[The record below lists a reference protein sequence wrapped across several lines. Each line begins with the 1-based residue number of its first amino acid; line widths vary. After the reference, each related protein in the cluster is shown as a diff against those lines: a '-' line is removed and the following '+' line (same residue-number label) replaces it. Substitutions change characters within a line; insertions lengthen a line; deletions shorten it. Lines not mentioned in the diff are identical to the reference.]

1 VVVGAT
7 DPLVPDADGSTPLAP
22 DELSQLRPS
31 WVRTRGDLNRA
42 EAEAIAATQ
51 RHFARRVP
59 LLEVILD
66 DLWLRR
72 LHERMF
78 GAVWGWAGNYRC
90 TERNIGVGPNRIA
103 VDVRNLTAD
112 AVWWFR
118 GDAPAEEAAARFHHR
133 LVLIHPF
140 PNGNGRHARMA
151 SDLCLRSLGRP
162 QLTWGRTLQL
172 PVDEVRGRYI
182 SALRAA
188 DAGDLGPLVA
198 FVTT

>member
-1 VVVGAT
+1 MGVGAM
-7 DPLVPDADGSTPLAP
+7 DPLVPDADGSTPLDP

-59 LLEVILD
+59 PLEVILD
-66 DLWLRR
+66 DLWLRQ
-72 LHERMF
+72 LHQRMF
-78 GAVWGWAGNYRC
+78 GTVWGWAGSYRS
-90 TERNIGVGPNRIA
+90 TERNIGVDPNRIA
-103 VDVRNLTAD
+103 VDVRNLTTD

-118 GDAPAEEAAARFHHR
+118 GDEPAAEIAARFHHR
-133 LVLIHPF
+133 LVWIHPF
-140 PNGNGRHARMA
+140 SNGNGRHARMA
-151 SDLCLRSLGRP
+151 SDLCLRSIGRP

-172 PVDEVRGRYI
+172 PADELRGRYI

-188 DAGDLGPLVA
+188 DAGDLGPLA
-198 FVTT
+198 EFVTA

>member
-1 VVVGAT
+1 MVVGGP
-7 DPLVPDADGSTPLAP
+7 DPLVPDADGSTPLDP

-59 LLEVILD
+59 PLEAILD
-66 DLWLRR
+66 DLWLRQ

-78 GAVWGWAGNYRC
+78 GAVWGWAGSYRR
-90 TERNIGVGPNRIA
+90 TERNIGVDQRRVA

-118 GDAPAEEAAARFHHR
+118 GDGPAEEAAARFHHR
-133 LVLIHPF
+133 LVWIHPF

-151 SDLCLRSLGRP
+151 SDLRLRSLGRSP
-162 QLTWGRTLQL
+162 LTWGRTLDF
-172 PVDEVRGRYI
+172 PANEVRRRYI
-182 SALRAA
+182 TALRAA

-198 FVTT
+198 FATT